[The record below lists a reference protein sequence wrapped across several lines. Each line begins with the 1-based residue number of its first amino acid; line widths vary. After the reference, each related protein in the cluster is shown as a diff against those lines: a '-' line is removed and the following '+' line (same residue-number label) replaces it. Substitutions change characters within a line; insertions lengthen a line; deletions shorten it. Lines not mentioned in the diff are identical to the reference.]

1 MTAISSN
8 HYSVDQQVQDA
19 LDYLQTTA
27 PNAYD
32 DVVSDFPE
40 VGKISYSGSWFDTE
54 AMGVDVEWSMWL
66 IERIEATD
74 LVIWEEG
81 EPWAMDALDIYHQK
95 MEDSEQ

>member
-8 HYSVDQQVQDA
+8 HFSVDQQVQDA
-19 LDYLQTTA
+19 LDYLQTVA
-27 PNAYD
+27 PKAYD

-40 VGKISYSGSWFDTE
+40 VGNISYSGSWFDTD

-66 IERIEATD
+66 IDRIEATD

-81 EPWAMDALDIYHQK
+81 EPWAMDVLDIYHQK